1 MRKLLVCSL
10 VVAWACAAVGCGEG
24 GAGKTDTEK
33 KFQELYKQYS
43 ARFYQ
48 ETTNQVQSMPP
59 MEVTKQ
65 ASRLWEEVF
74 SPNKALVTKRVD
86 EILKELDQCPAIQE
100 DQYSEVAV
108 GSREAGATPDKAWKT
123 LVADEQPRLATV
135 PDDAEGLVLKQ
146 FRWSPIGDAQMA
158 LNNWLQHIM
167 QPLAFTMQQIMA
179 INVSPLWEAIDRNVD
194 HPKLCL
200 RQGPMIF
207 IVDMSRKDDVYQV
220 EKVRWLKPKSMGPVS
235 VPAAA
240 KAPSAG
246 ETPAVPP
253 APVEIPGAAP
263 AVTPPPIAAPPAAP
277 TGKNGKKAKG

>member
-1 MRKLLVCSL
+1 MRNLLVCAL
-10 VVAWACAAVGCGEG
+10 AAVWACAVIGCGEG

-43 ARFYQ
+43 TRFYEKMTSQ
-48 ETTNQVQSMPP
+48 AQSMPP
-59 MEVTKQ
+59 MQVTQ
-65 ASRLWEEVF
+65 EASRIWDEVF
-74 SPNKALVTKRVD
+74 GPNKALVTKRVD

-100 DQYSEVAV
+100 DQYSEVAI
-108 GSREAGATPDKAWKT
+108 GSRDPDKAWKT
-123 LVADEQPRLATV
+123 VVAGEQPQQDSV

-158 LNNWLQHIM
+158 LNNWLQRIM
-167 QPLAFTMQQIMA
+167 QRPAYAMRQVMA

-277 TGKNGKKAKG
+277 AGKTGKKAKG